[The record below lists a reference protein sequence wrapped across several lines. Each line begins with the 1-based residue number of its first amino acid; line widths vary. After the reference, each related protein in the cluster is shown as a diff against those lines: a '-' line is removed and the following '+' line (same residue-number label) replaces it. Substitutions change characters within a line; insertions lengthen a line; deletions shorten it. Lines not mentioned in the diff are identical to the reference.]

1 MSAAELI
8 EKIKALPPADLEIV
22 REFVLK
28 SEVRDKQP
36 EKHYVSDEEFDKA
49 ASRVFEKHDEL
60 LRKLA
65 Q

>member
-8 EKIKALPPADLEIV
+8 EQIKALPPAELEIV
-22 REFVLK
+22 RDFVLDTAANK
-28 SEVRDKQP
+28 LPPAK
-36 EKHYVSDEEFDKA
+36 YATDEQFDA
-49 ASRVFEKHDEL
+49 AAARVFEKHTEL